1 MNIDP
6 WTRLHFACAMYA
18 KCIQMMYTKYIH
30 IYTNITILTAVDL
43 EKGLCKQITN
53 CASRAIKKKSSWDN
67 CSGSWTKNIY
77 KEAPFETL
85 NKKIKQCS

>member
-53 CASRAIKKKSSWDN
+53 CASRAIKKKVPGITAVDH
-67 CSGSWTKNIY
+67 GLRIY
-77 KEAPFETL
+77 IRKLPL
-85 NKKIKQCS
+85 KL